1 MFCYIVLGFIFV
13 GEALSQTELSSADK
27 QTTLDEHNRLRGMV
41 SPTAAN
47 MLRMVS
53 LRVITCPVSAAVI
66 NNQFLIQ
73 CIKANILC
81 FLIMP
86 L

>member
-27 QTTLDEHNRLRGMV
+27 QATLDEHNRLRGMV

-53 LRVITCPVSAAVI
+53 LREYNHMSSVSCS
-66 NNQFLIQ
+66 NQSSVS
-73 CIKANILC
+73 NS
-81 FLIMP
+81 MY
-86 L
+86 